1 MLTAMKHRT
10 FLSFLKNPFTFSTF
24 PYRETYVFRTRN
36 IRFRMEKP
44 MFPSWETKNLS
55 NKSNFIPRGFIL
67 CFIASRKIR
76 FARRKK
82 E

>member
-24 PYRETYVFRTRN
+24 SEPETYGSAWRN
-36 IRFRMEKP
+36 LC
-44 MFPSWETKNLS
+44 FPHGKHKNLS